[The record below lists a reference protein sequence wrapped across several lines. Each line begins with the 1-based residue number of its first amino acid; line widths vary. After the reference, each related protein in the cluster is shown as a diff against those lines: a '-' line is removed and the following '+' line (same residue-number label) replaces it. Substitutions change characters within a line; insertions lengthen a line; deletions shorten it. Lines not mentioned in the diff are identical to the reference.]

1 MAKPVNETPI
11 PLPLGE
17 GVKVVRSDASGL
29 VALAKPAGTL
39 SHPNTSGEE
48 SRSLLHASY
57 RLEGECYVWSAADG
71 IEHRAWLL
79 NRLDSA
85 TSGIILLAT
94 NEALAVHIRALF
106 KTKRIQKIYA
116 ALVFGRPVRRR
127 ENWSDQLAVQKK
139 GGQVRT
145 GGRGNIPSESVMTC
159 VQSSASGGAL
169 PPVSLIQLEPK
180 TGRSHQLRVQCVLR
194 RMPIVGDATYGDF
207 KLNRAFAKQSGE
219 KRLFLHSFRTAFGYE
234 WRGRTVQFSA
244 EAELPPEFERAW

>member
-1 MAKPVNETPI
+1 MAKPAI
-11 PLPLGE
+11 DLLALLPLGE

-29 VALAKPAGTL
+29 LALAKPAGTL
-39 SHPNTSGEE
+39 SHPNTAGEE
-48 SRSLLHASY
+48 PRSLLHAAY
-57 RLEGECYVWSAADG
+57 QLEGECYAWTTPDG
-71 IEHRAWLL
+71 LEHRAWLL

-94 NEALAVHIRALF
+94 NEALAIHIRALF

-116 ALVFGRPVRRR
+116 ALVFGRPIKRR

-145 GGRGNIPSESVMTC
+145 GGRGNIPCESVMTC

-219 KRLFLHSFRTAFGYE
+219 KRLFLHSFRTAFDYE
-234 WRGRTVQFSA
+234 WQGRTVKFSA
-244 EAELPPEFERAW
+244 EAELPATFEKAW